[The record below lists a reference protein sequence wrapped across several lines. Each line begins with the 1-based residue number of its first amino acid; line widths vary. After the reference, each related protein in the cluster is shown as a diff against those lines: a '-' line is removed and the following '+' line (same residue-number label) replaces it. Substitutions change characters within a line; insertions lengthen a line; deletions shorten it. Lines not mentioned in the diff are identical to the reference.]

1 MKISL
6 SWLKNYLPGEYDVQR
21 LADGLTMVGLEVD
34 AVTERYAYLDSVI
47 VGRIDAVTA
56 HPNADRLTCCQVDTG
71 KGRVPVV
78 CGAPNTDE
86 GLLVPLALPGTVFP
100 DGFIL
105 EKTAIR
111 GETSEG
117 MLCSQAELELGSD
130 ADGLMILDSGYPAG
144 KPLGQ
149 ALGLSDPVLE
159 IDLTPN
165 RADCLSI
172 LGICREIAAI
182 NNTKVRY
189 PDVPDPT
196 PGDAIN
202 QLTSVV
208 IEAPSLCPRYAARVL
223 TDISIGPSPFWLKDR
238 LRSVGLRP
246 INNVVDITNFVMM
259 ETGQPLHAFD
269 FDHLAEHRI
278 VVCTAKAGDH
288 FTTLDG
294 QTRRLHDDT
303 LMICD
308 GQKPV
313 AVAGVMGGLN
323 SEIED
328 TTTRVLI
335 ESACFNP
342 ASIRRTAKRFNL
354 GSDASFRFERG
365 VDPEGT
371 VRAMERAAHLMVKI
385 CGGKWVDGIID
396 AHPGPVERNAIDLSV
411 DRTNRVLGTD
421 LTGEQMDGLLQSIE
435 FDVQSADIDN
445 HLSIL
450 PPSFRVDVSR
460 PEDLMEEVARLHGY
474 NRIPTTFP
482 AITDSKAI
490 SSPILSFREQVK
502 ALMTGFGF
510 VEAIVYS
517 FNAEKDYDRLGLP
530 DDDPRRRFVSLL
542 NPLTESQSVMR
553 TSLVP
558 GLLDTVQHNISQK
571 IHHIKLFEIG
581 QTFIGKAANS
591 LPEEKEVISGLW
603 TGNRMKNTWHNRH
616 TPCDFYDLKGVVEG
630 LLNALHIDGIRF
642 TRLQSARFPY
652 FKTGMAADIFSG
664 ESLIGG
670 IGEIS
675 SSVRKA
681 FDISQPVFLFELDA
695 ATLFDLTPSTRQA
708 RPLPRYPAISR
719 DMTIIV
725 DREIEGIALKAH
737 LARLNEPLA
746 ESIDLVDVFEG
757 RPIPAGKKSLSFR
770 ITYRSGTETLVDD
783 TINDIHQRMTHCLV
797 KDFDAALPT

>member
-6 SWLKNYLPGEYDVQR
+6 SWLKNYLPGEYNVQR

-47 VGRIDAVTA
+47 VGRIDTVRP
-56 HPNADRLTCCQVDTG
+56 HPNAARLTCCQVDTG
-71 KGRVPVV
+71 KGHVPVV
-78 CGAPNTDE
+78 CGAPNTTE

-100 DGFIL
+100 GGLIL
-105 EKTAIR
+105 EETAIR

-117 MLCSQAELELGSD
+117 MLCSQAELEIGPD
-130 ADGLMILDSGYPAG
+130 ADGLMMLDSGNPVG
-144 KPLGQ
+144 KPLSQ

-172 LGICREIAAI
+172 LGICREVAAI
-182 NNTKVRY
+182 NHTKVQY

-196 PGDAIN
+196 FGDAIN
-202 QLTSVV
+202 QLASVV
-208 IEAPSLCPRYAARVL
+208 IKAPSLCPRYAVRVL
-223 TDISIGPSPFWLKDR
+223 TDISIAPSPFWLQDR

-269 FDHLAEHRI
+269 FDRLAEHRI
-278 VVCTAKAGDH
+278 VVRTANEGDR

-294 QTRRLHDDT
+294 QKRRLHADT

-328 TTTRVLI
+328 DTTCVLI

-354 GSDASFRFERG
+354 GTDASHRFERG
-365 VDPEGT
+365 VDPGGT
-371 VRAMERAAHLMVKI
+371 VRAMERAAHLMVEI

-396 AHPGPVERNAIDLSV
+396 AHPGPVTRTAIELSV
-411 DRTNRVLGTD
+411 DRTNCVLGTD
-421 LTGEQMDGLLQSIE
+421 LTSEQIRGFLQSIE
-435 FDVQSADIDN
+435 FDVQAANSGGC
-445 HLSIL
+445 LSIL
-450 PPSFRVDVSR
+450 PPSFRVDISR

-490 SSPILSFREQVK
+490 SSPILSFRERIK

-517 FNAEKDYDRLGLP
+517 FNAERDYDRLGLP
-530 DDDPRRRFVSLL
+530 GNDPRRQFISLL

-553 TSLVP
+553 TSLIP
-558 GLLDTVQHNISQK
+558 GLLGTVQHNINQQNR
-571 IHHIKLFEIG
+571 HIRLFEIG
-581 QTFIGKAANS
+581 RTFIANATNS
-591 LPEEKEVISGLW
+591 LPDEKEVISGLW
-603 TGNRMKNTWHNRH
+603 TGNRMENTWHSRDI
-616 TPCDFYDLKGVVEG
+616 PCDFYDLKGIAEG
-630 LLNALHIDGIRF
+630 LLKALRIKGVRF
-642 TRLQSARFPY
+642 TGLQPEKFPY
-652 FKTGMAADIFSG
+652 FKTGIAAEIFSG
-664 ESLIGG
+664 ESLIGV

-675 SSVRKA
+675 SHVLKA
-681 FDISQPVFLFELDA
+681 FDISQPVFLFELDG
-695 ATLFDLTPSTRQA
+695 TKLLSLTPSTREA
-708 RPLPRYPAISR
+708 RHLPRYPAITR

-725 DREIEGIALKAH
+725 GKEIEGLTLKIH
-737 LARLNEPLA
+737 LDRLNEPMI

-757 RPIPAGKKSLSFR
+757 PPITAGKKSLSFR
-770 ITYRSGTETLVDD
+770 ITYLSETETLQDD
-783 TINDIHQRMTHCLV
+783 KINDIHQRITHCLV
-797 KDFDAALPT
+797 KDFDATLPG